1 MVTAAEEAAERMK
14 PEHVRR
20 LLAQEA
26 ARIIAEEGRHDYLG
40 AKQKAAA
47 RLGLAL
53 KHLPTNREIEA
64 ALIEHQRL
72 FEASSQ
78 PERLERLRSV
88 ALDVMQRLEGM
99 ETRATGAVLGEV
111 ATAHARVELHV
122 FVEPPEHLVFRL
134 ADLGVDYEENT
145 RRHCWRNGR
154 VREVPM
160 FAFSIDGQVVEL
172 TVFDLKDLREAPVD
186 AVDGHP
192 MRRIGRAALGRLL
205 EESRQP
211 ITG

>member
-1 MVTAAEEAAERMK
+1 MK
-14 PEHVRR
+14 PEHIRR

-26 ARIIAEEGRHDYLG
+26 ARIIAEEGRHDFLG

-78 PERLERLRSV
+78 PERMERLRRV
-88 ALDVMQRLEGM
+88 ALDVMQRLEGI
-99 ETRATGAVLGEV
+99 ETRAAGAVLGEV
-111 ATAHARVELHV
+111 ATAHARVELHA
-122 FVEPPEHLVFRL
+122 FVEPPEYLVFKL

-145 RRHCWRNGR
+145 RRHSWRNGR
-154 VREVPM
+154 VRDVPM
-160 FAFSIDGQVVEL
+160 FAFSIEGQPVEI
-172 TVFDLKDLREAPVD
+172 TVFELKDLREAPMNP
-186 AVDGHP
+186 VDGHP
-192 MRRIGRAALGRLL
+192 MRRIGRGALGKLL
-205 EESRQP
+205 EGSREP
-211 ITG
+211 MTG

>member
-1 MVTAAEEAAERMK
+1 MK
-14 PEHVRR
+14 PEHARR

-26 ARIIAEEGRHDYLG
+26 ARIIAEEGRHDFLG

-47 RLGLAL
+47 HLGLAL
-53 KHLPTNREIEA
+53 KHLPTNREIET

-78 PERLERLRSV
+78 PERLDRLRRL

-111 ATAHARVELHV
+111 ATAHARVELHA
-122 FVEPPEHLVFRL
+122 FAEPPERLVFRL
-134 ADLGVDYEENT
+134 ADLGVKYEENT
-145 RRHCWRNGR
+145 RRHSWRNGR
-154 VREVPM
+154 VRDVPM
-160 FAFSIDGQVVEL
+160 FAFSIDGQTVEI
-172 TVFDLKDLREAPVD
+172 TVFNLKDLREAPMD

-192 MRRIGRAALGRLL
+192 MRRISKAALEQLI
-205 EESRQP
+205 EKNCQP

>member
-1 MVTAAEEAAERMK
+1 MK

-26 ARIIAEEGRHDYLG
+26 ARIIAEEGRHDFLC

-47 RLGLAL
+47 HLGLAL
-53 KHLPTNREIEA
+53 KHLPTNREIET

-78 PERLERLRSV
+78 PERLDRLRKM
-88 ALDVMQRLEGM
+88 ALEVMERLEGM

-145 RRHCWRNGR
+145 RRHTWRNGR
-154 VREVPM
+154 VRDVPM
-160 FAFSIDGQVVEL
+160 FAFSIAGQVVEI
-172 TVFDLKDLREAPVD
+172 TVFELKDLREAPMD
-186 AVDGHP
+186 AVDGLP
-192 MRRIGRAALGRLL
+192 MRRIGKVALEKLRD
-205 EESRQP
+205 ENRQP